1 MKFNKVAAVGL
12 IAAAPFAG
20 QVMALTPAVTP
31 DYTINISGASAQQK
45 TLGALLASFCT
56 TGSLH
61 TYLDGTKG
69 KSWRSYFCTLDAT
82 NANVPAS
89 LAGKNV
95 LFNNRAKGGSVWGVV
110 PVARDWEVEYM
121 NIFNGNCTVNTSKP
135 TEYNCSVANRARHN
149 TVVLGA
155 GEECHD
161 FLGSA
166 FTAADTQ
173 CVKSQ
178 GGVSDVEPA
187 MFVAPNLPAGWA
199 ELSSTE
205 QAGLTVNSEYAVIF
219 GLHVTNDIYESLQT
233 AQIASGNL
241 PNTCVVGDHA
251 TDTCRPS
258 MSKTQVSSILSGDLK
273 NFKQVDPDLVNVG
286 VNGLG
291 FMNVCR
297 RVVGSGTQAAAN
309 AYWMENMCRTGPNGG
324 AKSMVEAIDGA
335 TYVVTENSSSGSLI
349 SCMQD
354 AFDGVTKGYPMGA
367 IGFNA
372 IEKQPT
378 SSKYLNAAGG
388 PGDWD
393 YVKINGID
401 PTVANAISGEYDYWY
416 EQTIQWLGTLTG
428 AQLDA
433 LNMVKNASGDPAVMT
448 AAGLN
453 GVAALPTNVDATGAN
468 WDWQNPAH
476 FPTMRGSRGNNSCSP
491 VTLAPAL

>member
-1 MKFNKVAAVGL
+1 MKLNKIAAAVGL

-31 DYTINISGASAQQK
+31 DHTINISGASAQQK
-45 TLGALLASFCT
+45 TLGALLSSFCT

-69 KSWRSYFCTLDAT
+69 KSWRSYFCTLDAA
-82 NANVPAS
+82 NANVPAT

-110 PVARDWEVEYM
+110 PVARNWEVEYM
-121 NIFNGNCTVNTSKP
+121 NIFNGNCTVNATKP
-135 TEYNCSVANRARHN
+135 AEYNCGVINRAQHDA
-149 TVVLGA
+149 VALGA
-155 GEECHD
+155 AEECHD

-166 FTAADTQ
+166 FTAADTM
-173 CVKSQ
+173 CVKSE

-187 MFVAPNLPAGWA
+187 MFVGPNLPAGWA
-199 ELSSTE
+199 ELSSAE

-219 GLHVTNDIYESLQT
+219 GLHVTNDIYNDLQT
-233 AQIASGNL
+233 AQIASGEL
-241 PNTCVVGDHA
+241 PNTCVVSTH
-251 TDTCRPS
+251 TDECRPS
-258 MSKTQVSSILSGDLK
+258 MTKPQVSSILSGDLK
-273 NFKQVDPDLVNVG
+273 NFKAVDPALLNVG

-309 AYWMENMCRTGPNGG
+309 AYWMENICRNGPNGG
-324 AKSMVEAIDGA
+324 FKNMVTAA
-335 TYVVTENSSSGSLI
+335 TGPTYEVTENSSSGNLV

-354 AFDGVTKGYPMGA
+354 SFDGAIKGYPMGA
-367 IGFNA
+367 VGFNA

-401 PTVANAISGEYDYWY
+401 PTVANAITGEYDYWY
-416 EQTIQWLGTLTG
+416 EQTIQWLSTLTG
-428 AQLDA
+428 PQLDA

-453 GVAALPTNVDATGAN
+453 GVAALPSNG
-468 WDWQNPAH
+468 WDWQNAAH
-476 FPTMRGSRGNNSCSP
+476 APTMRGSRANNSCAP
-491 VTLAPAL
+491 ITLAPAL